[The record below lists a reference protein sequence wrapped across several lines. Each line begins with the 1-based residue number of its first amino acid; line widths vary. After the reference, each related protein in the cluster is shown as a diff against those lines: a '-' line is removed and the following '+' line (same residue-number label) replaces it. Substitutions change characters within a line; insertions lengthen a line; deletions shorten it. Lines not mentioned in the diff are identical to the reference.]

1 MEQGLAGPGHPP
13 ALVAVV
19 FAVVVA
25 DHGLDSLK
33 SVPADVGRILVPEAD
48 LPLVHGQRLLHALV
62 GGIGPRDGPRAAV
75 DEGAGIGGVLE
86 DGQDGR
92 GGRPPP
98 DQVAEAVPPG
108 QQQLAVVEQL
118 HDPARRLDPEEGG
131 EDQIEPALD
140 LLVGM
145 LEHPPQGVADQ
156 PDRQRQ
162 GQFAAP
168 RLIEEPGGQAG
179 AQGV

>member
-1 MEQGLAGPGHPP
+1 MGSTLVLHDHLVPALPAVDDAVEQGLAGPGHPP

-48 LPLVHGQRLLHALV
+48 LPLVHGQRLLDAQV

-86 DGQDGR
+86 DG
-92 GGRPPP
+92 
-98 DQVAEAVPPG
+98 
-108 QQQLAVVEQL
+108 
-118 HDPARRLDPEEGG
+118 
-131 EDQIEPALD
+131 
-140 LLVGM
+140 
-145 LEHPPQGVADQ
+145 
-156 PDRQRQ
+156 
-162 GQFAAP
+162 
-168 RLIEEPGGQAG
+168 
-179 AQGV
+179 